1 MQWVTGTHTISM
13 HTKGKSTSSAQTTC
27 MRHRQRGDGL
37 RCAERKRPI
46 AQINGI

>member
-27 MRHRQRGDGL
+27 MRQRGDGL
-37 RCAERKRPI
+37 RCAEQKRPI